1 MSDGAPMAELPPRPK
16 QATSLVFA
24 TVVVIVGAEEPTCPL
39 EPLMGAVVSALKYV
53 LIPPAT
59 LEEEEM
65 VKAYGPG
72 SAAGVP
78 ATFQN
83 VAVVRVLPLLVL
95 TIDVQPNGAVIVGG
109 GLEPARAVTD
119 ASMMSF
125 AAVAPGRVRL
135 SDVTELPLLLVAPRN
150 PMPVPAAVSAV

>member
-1 MSDGAPMAELPPRPK
+1 MAELPARPK

-39 EPLMGAVVSALKYV
+39 EALMGAVVSTLKYV

-59 LEEEEM
+59 LEEET

-83 VAVVRVLPLLVL
+83 VAVVRVLPLFVL
-95 TIDVQPNGAVIVGG
+95 TIDVQPGAVIVGMP
-109 GLEPARAVTD
+109 EPARVVTD

-125 AAVAPGRVRL
+125 AAVALGRVRL
-135 SDVTELPLLLVAPRN
+135 RDVAEVTLLLVAPRN
-150 PMPVPAAVSAV
+150 PMPVPAPASAV

>member
-1 MSDGAPMAELPPRPK
+1 MG
-16 QATSLVFA
+16 
-24 TVVVIVGAEEPTCPL
+24 VVVST
-39 EPLMGAVVSALKYV
+39 LKYA

-59 LEEEEM
+59 LEEEET

-72 SAAGVP
+72 SAAAVP
-78 ATFQN
+78 ATFQK

-95 TIDVQPNGAVIVGG
+95 TIDVQPNGAVIVGT
-109 GLEPARAVTD
+109 EPARAVTD

-135 SDVTELPLLLVAPRN
+135 SDVAEATLPVVAPRN
-150 PMPVPAAVSAV
+150 PIPVAALASAV

>member
-1 MSDGAPMAELPPRPK
+1 MAELPPRPK

-39 EPLMGAVVSALKYV
+39 EALMGAVVSTLKYV

-59 LEEEEM
+59 LEEET

-72 SAAGVP
+72 SAAAAP

-83 VAVVRVLPLLVL
+83 VAVVRWSVLSGVFR
-95 TIDVQPNGAVIVGG
+95 TNVQPVGVEIVGVP
-109 GLEPARAVTD
+109 EPARAVTV

-125 AAVAPGRVRL
+125 ATVALGRLRL

>member
-1 MSDGAPMAELPPRPK
+1 MSDGAPMAELPARPK

-39 EPLMGAVVSALKYV
+39 EALMGAVVSTLKYV

-59 LEEEEM
+59 LEEEA

-72 SAAGVP
+72 SAAAAP

-83 VAVVRVLPLLVL
+83 VAVVRWSVLSGVFR
-95 TIDVQPNGAVIVGG
+95 TNVQPVGVEIVGVP
-109 GLEPARAVTD
+109 EPARAVTV

-125 AAVAPGRVRL
+125 ATVALG
-135 SDVTELPLLLVAPRN
+135 
-150 PMPVPAAVSAV
+150 